1 MNARWGV
8 MCPISFKFY
17 LAFLLAHSGILPGIW
32 HHSDILYGILSNMFE
47 YVQILSNIFHLY
59 FLHPNVSP
67 GWNLDFRW
75 LFWCLAGL
83 PVLFGWDVGWCWWL
97 SCCLISFCMH
107 LLWSALFCFWRGSM
121 FQPVLHQHPKK
132 ITKSYPVVCLLKPLS
147 FPTTSSH
154 CRVRNNCSYI
164 LYDYIHMKIE
174 REKEVNICL

>member
-1 MNARWGV
+1 MPGEVKNV
-8 MCPISFKFY
+8 PSLSSSISHFFWLSFWHSTWH
-17 LAFLLAHSGILPGIW
+17 LASFWHSLQYIVK
-32 HHSDILYGILSNMFE
+32 YF
-47 YVQILSNIFHLY
+47 QILSNIYHLY

-107 LLWSALFCFWRGSM
+107 VLWFALFCFWRGSM

-132 ITKSYPVVCLLKPLS
+132 ITKSYPVVCLLKLLS

-154 CRVRNNCSYI
+154 RRVRNNCSYI
-164 LYDYIHMKIE
+164 LYDYI
-174 REKEVNICL
+174 

>member
-1 MNARWGV
+1 MNARWGEK
-8 MCPISFKFY
+8 CPISFKFY
-17 LAFLLAHSGILPGIW
+17 LAFLLAFILAFYLASGI
-32 HHSDILYGILSNMFE
+32 ILTFFTVYC
-47 YVQILSNIFHLY
+47 QIFSNIVQHLPPL
-59 FLHPNVSP
+59 FLASKRA
-67 GWNLDFRW
+67 FRW

-107 LLWSALFCFWRGSM
+107 VLWFALFCFWRGSM

-164 LYDYIHMKIE
+164 LYDYI
-174 REKEVNICL
+174 